1 MEKPAVLSIIIPIY
15 NEEESILPLHENL
28 RQVLE
33 KQNLPYEV
41 IYVDDGS
48 TDGTFPQLYQ
58 LARSDQHIRRSSGC
72 AGTLDKPLQS
82 PLA

>member
-15 NEEESILPLHENL
+15 NEEESIPPLHENL

-48 TDGTFPQLYQ
+48 TDGTFPSCINLRE
-58 LARSDQHIRRSSGC
+58 AINMRRSSGC
-72 AGTLDKPLQS
+72 AGTLDKLLQS